1 MAQLWTRIFN
11 NEFRVLDFRDCNS
24 FLRQCTSTPT
34 MDLLDSLLDN
44 MKKGGAAA
52 PSAAL
57 PAVAGRPA
65 PPPAAGPAVTA
76 ARKDKGVKAK
86 IDYGQLL
93 AEKKSLEPAVKKPA
107 PAEQVAVSPRK
118 QPSKRS
124 HALSESTALVIS
136 QKDLMGESVEA
147 LAKKARAVVAAESS
161 NQSARL
167 TPPPAPPSASARL
180 NVEVVTSVHRCREL
194 CRSLSSEDVLA
205 VDCEGISLS
214 RSGRLCLVQIATAS
228 ERAYLFD
235 IACR

>member
-1 MAQLWTRIFN
+1 
-11 NEFRVLDFRDCNS
+11 
-24 FLRQCTSTPT
+24 

-52 PSAAL
+52 PSAAP

-65 PPPAAGPAVTA
+65 PPPAPGPAVTTA
-76 ARKDKGVKAK
+76 ASLRKDKGVKSK

-93 AEKKSLEPAVKKPA
+93 AGKKNLEPAVAKPA
-107 PAEQVAVSPRK
+107 ATEQVAVSPRK

-124 HALSESTALVIS
+124 HAHSDSTVIVVT

-147 LAKKARAVVAAESS
+147 LAKKARAAVAAESS

-167 TPPPAPPSASARL
+167 TPPPAPPSAPARL
-180 NVEVVTSVHRCREL
+180 NVEVVTSVHRCREI
-194 CRSLSSEDVLA
+194 CRSLASEDVLA
-205 VDCEGISLS
+205 VDCEGVSLS

-228 ERAYLFD
+228 ERSYLFD

>member
-1 MAQLWTRIFN
+1 
-11 NEFRVLDFRDCNS
+11 
-24 FLRQCTSTPT
+24 

-52 PSAAL
+52 PSAAP

-65 PPPAAGPAVTA
+65 PPPAPGPAVTTA
-76 ARKDKGVKAK
+76 ASLRKDKGAKAK

-93 AEKKSLEPAVKKPA
+93 AGKKSLEPAVKKPP

-124 HALSESTALVIS
+124 YTQSDSTALVIS

-161 NQSARL
+161 NLSARL

-180 NVEVVTSVHRCREL
+180 NVEVVTSVHRCREI
-194 CRSLSSEDVLA
+194 CRSLSGEDVLG